1 MTWFLLLL
9 TAQASPKDPYTITA
23 TLREVPGDGSSGRPA
38 LLCEGTTTLPERS
51 RVDFWLF
58 FGEPRSSGEIG
69 RNAVEVREGR
79 FSCTFS
85 VYSPPRNLAGLH
97 SVRVAFDPFLQKPGI
112 PQGIPCVRTE
122 TSLRIG
128 TTLDA
133 ERDRERWCKSLADE
147 IRTLEELFEETWN
160 RYRRDK
166 EAGKHDRDGWARL
179 IRNAEEHAH
188 EAIHRASGVAEYKAL
203 KFGDAADVGLEEL
216 GEILLHFARACLG
229 ALNNPGHRHAAGV
242 LRETRLVMQRSI
254 QKYHNYIYPQQPDAE
269 VLAGLGED
277 ARKILRDALEADE
290 AGRAGARAKFRQTV
304 ILLDNRAPATF
315 HEAIIRLAGE
325 ATPFFQA
332 LDEDP
337 EKARALREALDRQI
351 QELLKEVGTLK

>member
-1 MTWFLLLL
+1 MAWFLLLL
-9 TAQASPKDPYTITA
+9 TAQASPQDPYTITA
-23 TLREVPGDGSSGRPA
+23 TLREVPGGVPGGRPA

-58 FGEPRSSGEIG
+58 FGEPRSSGEID

-112 PQGIPCVRTE
+112 PQGIPPVRAE
-122 TSLRIG
+122 ASLRIG
-128 TTLDA
+128 TALEA
-133 ERDRERWCKSLADE
+133 ERDRDRWRKTLADE
-147 IRTLEELFEETWN
+147 IRTLEELFEEVWN
-160 RYRRDK
+160 RYHRDK
-166 EAGKHDRDGWARL
+166 EAGKHDRDGWSRL
-179 IRNAEEHAH
+179 IRDAEERSH
-188 EAIHRASGVAEYKAL
+188 EVLHRTSGVAEYKAL
-203 KFGDAADVGLEEL
+203 NFGDAADVGLEEL
-216 GEILLHFARACLG
+216 GDILLHFARFCLA
-229 ALNNPGHRHAAGV
+229 ALNNPGHPQTAGA
-242 LRETRLVMQRSI
+242 LRQTRTTMQRSL

-269 VLAGLGED
+269 ALAGLGED

-290 AGRAGARAKFRQTV
+290 AGRAGARAKFRQIV

-325 ATPFFQA
+325 AAPFFQA

-337 EKARALREALDRQI
+337 EKARALREVLDRQI
-351 QELLKEVGTLK
+351 QEILKEVGTLK